1 MEQGVQDAR
10 VCVELKKTRRKKAMT
25 LKQDISN
32 VLRKVGLRAN
42 ADYDLIAIQ
51 MLNSGIKLSEKDV
64 DRYLQHCLTY
74 IHPKIDNCGVGWMSM
89 IGVKHDDPKTI
100 AYLNGVFS
108 CLKKVVRS
116 FDSKLAS
123 SIFKDKH
130 LEAKYHLGNGLKI
143 TRDTLKFVAS
153 CKIAK
158 SSAKKVEAQ
167 IDKNIEIQKKRIKDL
182 SDKAE
187 ACKEIGSAKHSELD
201 DVVKPLFPIE
211 DTSEKA

>member
-1 MEQGVQDAR
+1 
-10 VCVELKKTRRKKAMT
+10 MT

-32 VLRKVGLRAN
+32 ILGHVGIRGN
-42 ADYDLIAIQ
+42 ADYDLIAIHL
-51 MLNSGIKLSEKDV
+51 LNSKAKITEKVV
-64 DRYLQHCLTY
+64 DGYLQHCLTY

-89 IGVKHDDPKTI
+89 IGVKHDDPRTVN
-100 AYLNGVFS
+100 YLNGVFS
-108 CLKKVVRS
+108 CLKKVIRS

-143 TRDTLKFVAS
+143 TRDTFKFVES

-158 SSAKKVEAQ
+158 SSKKKVEAQ
-167 IDKNIEIQKKRIKDL
+167 IDKNIAIRN
-182 SDKAE
+182 DKAKKLTEKSE

-201 DVVKPLFPIE
+201 DVVKPLFPIADSKE
-211 DTSEKA
+211 DA

>member
-1 MEQGVQDAR
+1 
-10 VCVELKKTRRKKAMT
+10 MT

-32 VLRKVGLRAN
+32 VLGKVGLRAN
-42 ADYDLIAIQ
+42 ADYDLIAIRL
-51 MLNSGIKLSEKDV
+51 MNSNINLSERDV
-64 DRYLQHCLTY
+64 DGYLQHCLTY

-89 IGVKHDDPKTI
+89 VGARHDDPRTI
-100 AYLNGVFS
+100 TYLNGVFS
-108 CLKKVVRS
+108 CLKKVVKS

-143 TRDTLKFVAS
+143 TKDTVKFVES

-158 SSAKKVEAQ
+158 SSKKKVEAQ
-167 IDKNIEIQKKRIKDL
+167 IDKNIEVQKKKVEDL
-182 SDKAE
+182 ADKSE

-201 DVVKPLFPIE
+201 DVVKPLFPIV
-211 DTSEKA
+211 DQAKT